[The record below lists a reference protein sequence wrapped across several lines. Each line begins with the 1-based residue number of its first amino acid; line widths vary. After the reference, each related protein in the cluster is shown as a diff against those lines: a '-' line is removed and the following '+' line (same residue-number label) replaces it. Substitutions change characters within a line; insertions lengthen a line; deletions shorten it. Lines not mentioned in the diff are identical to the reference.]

1 MEIAERRWRQRD
13 KEMYSKKK
21 IGIPAS
27 LGNAT
32 RIMFCKFLFYFE
44 PHCLC
49 TQGLMVRNLSM
60 HIIKSEL
67 YFLGAQFLL

>member
-1 MEIAERRWRQRD
+1 MRQREENMEIAERRWRQRD
-13 KEMYSKKK
+13 KEMYSK
-21 IGIPAS
+21 

-32 RIMFCKFLFYFE
+32 RIMFNKFLFYFE
-44 PHCLC
+44 QHCLF